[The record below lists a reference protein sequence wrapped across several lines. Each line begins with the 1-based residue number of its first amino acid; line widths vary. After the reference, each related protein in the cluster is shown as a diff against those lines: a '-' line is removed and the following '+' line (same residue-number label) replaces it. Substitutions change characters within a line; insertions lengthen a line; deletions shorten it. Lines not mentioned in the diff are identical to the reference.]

1 MDQFDYIIIGA
12 GSAGCV
18 LADRLSAD
26 GSSKILVLEAG
37 GSDNRFWIKVP
48 LGYGMTFFDRRV
60 NWAYETE
67 PVPGLNNRRI
77 YWPRGKVVGGSSSIN
92 ASVYMRGLPAD
103 FDDWRSLGNSG
114 WGWSD
119 VLPYFRRSENFL
131 GQPGGGNGPLAISEI
146 GERAHPLKQYLFDA
160 AAELGLPRTSNMNSD
175 QPLGAGSN
183 GDQPEGVGLYQ
194 INVKDGRRWSAADA
208 FLRPALRRGNVALTT
223 GALVTRIL
231 IENGRA
237 VGVEYRRDGR
247 MEKAYAKA
255 SVILSG
261 GAVNSPQLLQL
272 SGIGPAALLRQYGID
287 VIHDNAAVGAHLQ
300 DHLAVTYSYKANR
313 PTLNDTLRPLLG
325 KLKAGLTYLA
335 TRKGPLSISVNQC
348 GGLIRSH
355 PDAPRPDLQLYYNPV
370 TYYGAGSGDKR
381 RYEMDAFSGFIL
393 CFQPCRPTSRGKI
406 GIRSADPAAAPSIE
420 PNYLATAEDAAV
432 AIAGGRLMREM
443 ENTKAY
449 RSLIAERIPPL
460 LAEMT
465 DADIL
470 ADFRARSSTV
480 YHPTSTCRMGSAS
493 GDAVVD
499 QQLRVFGVDG
509 LRVVDASVFPTVTSA
524 NTNAPTIMVAQKAAD
539 HILADAKSR

>member
-26 GSSKILVLEAG
+26 GRNKILVLEAG

-67 PVPGLNNRRI
+67 PVAALDNRRI

-103 FDDWRSLGNSG
+103 YDDWQALGNTG

-131 GQPGGGNGPLAISEI
+131 AHPRADAGPLVISEI
-146 GERAHPLKQYLFDA
+146 GAQAHPLKRYFFEA
-160 AAELGLPRTSNMNSD
+160 ATELGLPQTDNMNRD
-175 QPLGAGSN
+175 PLPGSGAN
-183 GDQPEGVGLYQ
+183 GDQPEGLGMYQ
-194 INVKDGRRWSAADA
+194 INIKNGRRWSAADA
-208 FLRPALRRGNVALTT
+208 FLRPALQRGNVELRTR
-223 GALVTRIL
+223 ALVSCIL
-231 IENGRA
+231 IKNGRA
-237 VGVEYRRDGR
+237 VGVAYRRDGR
-247 MEKAYAKA
+247 EEKVFAKA

-272 SGIGPAALLRQYGID
+272 SGIGPAGLLKQHGID
-287 VIHDNAAVGAHLQ
+287 VIIDNAAVGANLQ
-300 DHLAVTYSYKANR
+300 DHLAMTYSYKANR
-313 PTLNDTLRPLLG
+313 PTLNNTLRPLFG

-355 PDAPRPDLQLYYNPV
+355 RDAPRPDIQVYYNPV
-370 TYYGAGSGDKR
+370 TYYGVGTGAKR
-381 RYEMDAFSGFIL
+381 HYEMDAFSGFIL
-393 CFQPCRPTSRGKI
+393 CFQPCRPTSAGHIR
-406 GIRSADPAAAPSIE
+406 IRSADPTAAPVIE
-420 PNYLATAEDAAV
+420 PNYLATEDDQAVAVAGGKFIRELEGSKAFQSLISEPIAPVLADKSDAA
-432 AIAGGRLMREM
+432 
-443 ENTKAY
+443 
-449 RSLIAERIPPL
+449 
-460 LAEMT
+460 
-465 DADIL
+465 IL
-470 ADFRARSSTV
+470 ADFRKGASTV
-480 YHPTSTCRMGSAS
+480 YHPTSTCRMGKGI

-499 QQLRVFGVDG
+499 QQLRVFGVEG
-509 LRVVDASVFPTVTSA
+509 LRVVDASALPLVPSA
-524 NTNAPTIMVAQKAAD
+524 NTNAPTMMLAQKAAD
-539 HILADAKSR
+539 HILADAKAR